1 MTMICQ
7 NWPEK
12 EGRELA
18 KFEFWYVIETSS
30 LLVHSTYSDTH
41 ILMRRWIME
50 PVRPFQITWF
60 AIFDNVK
67 ETRRKKRG
75 KVINVIWRF
84 PSSWIPALLIRVIR
98 FTRKK
103 SFTKSLVCMGE
114 EWVRRPPQVDSEKAP
129 SCLLKDRKTFFS
141 TRRLLHTFSFASLCV
156 IIKIVKTR
164 RSERRRKT
172 LKVLSFSLPPST
184 DSYIWASLALAV
196 ICVFAFALG
205 LNSPLRVHFY
215 DVESHF
221 LQHQSVALAHMPML
235 INYSSLYDS
244 FRSSSWM
251 TWLSF
256 SRARERGEEGML
268 RSIVFAF
275 HCIKFIHASLINFF
289 WDVVNCR
296 IKKIVVTF
304 FTWQA
309 SISIHNNEANVC
321 ERGTRA
327 SWW

>member
-103 SFTKSLVCMGE
+103 VSLNL
-114 EWVRRPPQVDSEKAP
+114 
-129 SCLLKDRKTFFS
+129 SC
-141 TRRLLHTFSFASLCV
+141 AWE
-156 IIKIVKTR
+156 
-164 RSERRRKT
+164 RSEWGGRPKSTLKRRRVACWKT
-172 LKVLSFSLPPST
+172 GKLFLYSPPPSHILVRFSLRYHKNCQNEKKWKKTKNFKSFVILSPPST